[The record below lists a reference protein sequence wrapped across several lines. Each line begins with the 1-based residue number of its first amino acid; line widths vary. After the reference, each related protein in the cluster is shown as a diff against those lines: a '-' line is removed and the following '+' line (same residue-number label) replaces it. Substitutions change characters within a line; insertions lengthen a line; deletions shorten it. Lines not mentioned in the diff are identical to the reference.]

1 MEALSTV
8 LSLLGVVLYIVVI
21 IGIAAGV
28 TWSVVKLFPPK
39 TAARRPGAVVRDLAL
54 NRRERRTS
62 SSGEYSRPWASATA
76 SYVTLP

>member
-28 TWSVVKLFPPK
+28 TWSVVRLFPPK
-39 TAARRPGAVVRDLAL
+39 TAAEKAAAR
-54 NRRERRTS
+54 S
-62 SSGEYSRPWASATA
+62 SKT
-76 SYVTLP
+76 